1 MHLEKIINP
10 NLLEMIPMN
19 YRKIQI
25 RIQSKNHLRQC
36 QDHCQVKDD
45 WQVPIVH
52 KKTVMIKISIK
63 LINLKGQKKGMNL
76 YPNLLKN
83 KFQKM

>member
-10 NLLEMIPMN
+10 NLLEMIQMN
-19 YRKIQI
+19 HRKIQI

-45 WQVPIVH
+45 
-52 KKTVMIKISIK
+52 
-63 LINLKGQKKGMNL
+63 
-76 YPNLLKN
+76 
-83 KFQKM
+83 